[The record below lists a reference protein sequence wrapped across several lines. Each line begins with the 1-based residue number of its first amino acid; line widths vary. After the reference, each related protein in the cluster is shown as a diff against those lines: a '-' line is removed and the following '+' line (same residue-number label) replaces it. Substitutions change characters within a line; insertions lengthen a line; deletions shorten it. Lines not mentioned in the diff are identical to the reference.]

1 MFGKFFGRAFPW
13 LILVAFVGFIY
24 AMNVTYSFC
33 SDDCY
38 YGIAATDNTPPRSE
52 SQAVIEPP
60 VRLDSFSAVWVENIR
75 DGYRPVVHFFARL
88 FTGWLG
94 KVAFNVAN
102 TAMMGAL
109 LFLLFRLARGTWRL
123 EWRTFTV
130 QAALV
135 LLVLCKGESYLWCA
149 GSVNYL
155 WAGAATLAFCLMRER
170 VEQGKVGVKTV
181 MLMVPAALLCGWAQ
195 EAFALPVCLALGLF
209 ALAHLRELCT
219 RKVVVYGAY
228 GVGAVLLIL
237 SAATRLDYGA
247 PSSYSLASVLMN
259 QIKIWVAAKG
269 VWAVAMCLLFVRDR
283 LGFLRRNA
291 FELLVVLGS
300 LLMISAVGFNG
311 ERSLWCANLFAIIV
325 VVRTFTP
332 PRWLAGG
339 VLVASVPL
347 AVALVSLGVRIRA
360 NFETFT
366 NLYLA
371 SPEGVTCHE
380 RVPCGPLARFFHQAI
395 YTWWQGDGHGRAFA
409 GYHGRTTAPIALSRE
424 LYDDLFLRD
433 AFCVPGNRLD
443 IEGSFYTTSTANA
456 IVMPLPEGDATD
468 WATMRAQVTYDFPK
482 GLKARIERELA
493 ARRDPPVPCG
503 QSVQVLP
510 TAHGRYL
517 LIGKAAASAPYIRE
531 VRLEPR

>member
-1 MFGKFFGRAFPW
+1 MPTLSSVFARHNLGGWMIFGAFLA
-13 LILVAFVGFIY
+13 LIFCLNAC
-24 AMNVTYSFC
+24 YSFC
-33 SDDCY
+33 SDDCS
-38 YGIAATDNTPPRSE
+38 YGLLKGADGIQPYTRDFWAVCSATIS
-52 SQAVIEPP
+52 
-60 VRLDSFSAVWVENIR
+60 DSH
-75 DGYRPVVHFFARL
+75 RPVVHFFARL

-94 KVAFNVAN
+94 KGAFNVVN

-109 LFLLFRLARGTWRL
+109 LLLLFRLARGTWRL
-123 EWRTFTV
+123 EWRAFTV

-170 VEQGKVGVKTV
+170 VERSPGWRWG
-181 MLMVPAALLCGWAQ
+181 LLPLCAAAVLCGWVQ
-195 EAFALPVCLALGLF
+195 ESFVLPVCFALGLWS
-209 ALAHLRELCT
+209 LAHLRGLSVA
-219 RKVVVYGAY
+219 KVVLFGCY
-228 GVGAVLLIL
+228 GVGALLL
-237 SAATRLDYGA
+237 VVGLQTGRKPEMLTAF
-247 PSSYSLASVLMN
+247 SVTGLIMT

-468 WATMRAQVTYDFPK
+468 WTTMRAQVTYDFPK